1 MPSVGVAELL
11 IWLLSLAAYVAAGA
25 VIVAAGIRISRLRG
39 DTPQNT
45 LRKRFARGE
54 ISQADFDA
62 ARRILGD

>member
-1 MPSVGVAELL
+1 MPSVGVAEVL

-25 VIVAAGIRISRLRG
+25 VIVAAGIRIARLRG
-39 DTPQNT
+39 GTPQNT